1 MPFYK
6 SLKFTTPLIL
16 AALILTAIIAVK
28 YIDLA
33 LSKQSL
39 MHISEE
45 KVFELS
51 HKMGHDIEVLQRFST
66 NPHDLNDIL
75 MNYLIAD
82 VNYIA
87 VYKKERPVYQSFYNI
102 SIPKRESFVRDNTQ
116 KVIDQNSIEMQYNE
130 KQSIMQVLVP
140 YALPKKT
147 GEIVSH
153 EFGVLYYEYSLQ
165 RDNRVML
172 QQSRRNFIINLVWGS
187 LLLGLISLFLLFKF
201 IRPLSRLSAATD
213 RLTLG
218 IHHKE
223 TLNYSTLLHDEIYTL
238 FKSFGEMSSKIEQK
252 NRDLIQETKISTQAN
267 QAKSEFLANMSHE
280 IRTPLNAIVGF
291 IQILQKNETDKTKQ
305 HYLTII
311 ETSSKSLLHVIND
324 ILDLSKIESGKLDIA
339 LNDFSLEKAL
349 ENIIEL
355 YTPRMNEKKIN
366 FIVELA
372 NGLPKRV
379 KSDELRLKQIID
391 NLLSNA
397 LKFTP
402 ELGFI
407 LLKADYRPDRESL
420 LIEVRD
426 SGIGIPKKRQTAIFD
441 AFTQSDASTTKDF
454 GGTGLGLSISKKLVS
469 MLKGSITLQSEEGK
483 GSRFII
489 ELPIAISSSEEE
501 SAETSS
507 DILFN
512 GEKILLVEDNKT
524 NQLFATLILDELN
537 LTYIIANNGKE
548 AVEKFQEEDFSLIL
562 MDENMPIMNGTEAT
576 QEIIRLEKENKD
588 VHTPIIALTANAL
601 KGDEERFISAGMDDY
616 LSKPVDT
623 PLLAKKIR
631 DLISRDKNT
640 NHTGVI
646 DKEEKERQQIK

>member
-1 MPFYK
+1 
-6 SLKFTTPLIL
+6 
-16 AALILTAIIAVK
+16 
-28 YIDLA
+28 
-33 LSKQSL
+33 
-39 MHISEE
+39 
-45 KVFELS
+45 
-51 HKMGHDIEVLQRFST
+51 
-66 NPHDLNDIL
+66 
-75 MNYLIAD
+75 
-82 VNYIA
+82 
-87 VYKKERPVYQSFYNI
+87 
-102 SIPKRESFVRDNTQ
+102 
-116 KVIDQNSIEMQYNE
+116 
-130 KQSIMQVLVP
+130 
-140 YALPKKT
+140 
-147 GEIVSH
+147 
-153 EFGVLYYEYSLQ
+153 
-165 RDNRVML
+165 
-172 QQSRRNFIINLVWGS
+172 
-187 LLLGLISLFLLFKF
+187 
-201 IRPLSRLSAATD
+201 
-213 RLTLG
+213 
-218 IHHKE
+218 
-223 TLNYSTLLHDEIYTL
+223 
-238 FKSFGEMSSKIEQK
+238 MSSKIEQK